1 MQDEQ
6 RDKQEGSVFELN
18 MWLTEL
24 KYSLQPLFASL
35 FAPAIEYISTL
46 IDCLVTQ
53 PISLAGVDEERT
65 VILADH
71 GDGQCTLTFK
81 DDTMRINRSHLDK
94 LRVLHEAAGGHADT
108 FVRDAYVVARRYA
121 TFIGKESEGGAFHS
135 AAPERVFKLLHDDF
149 EVCQELFASPF
160 NCYFSRYCSA
170 FEDSDRAFGSEGSF
184 FGFSPS
190 EGSFEANPP
199 FTEEVMLRM
208 AERIDKLCGGSE
220 GPLSFVVFVPQWTD
234 CEALAVMVG
243 AL

>member
-1 MQDEQ
+1 MVRLCVDDVCRKLAAGGESAARRITEAGHAEQ
-6 RDKQEGSVFELN
+6 SD
-18 MWLTEL
+18 
-24 KYSLQPLFASL
+24 A
-35 FAPAIEYISTL
+35 APVLS
-46 IDCLVTQ
+46 
-53 PISLAGVDEERT
+53 ER
-65 VILADH
+65 
-71 GDGQCTLTFK
+71 DGQCTLTFK

-121 TFIGKESEGGAFHS
+121 TFIGSALEGAGYHGAL
-135 AAPERVFKLLHDDF
+135 PDPVFEALHDDF

-184 FGFSPS
+184 FGFSPG

-220 GPLSFVVFVPQWTD
+220 GPLSFVVFVPQRRQPLSQ
-234 CEALAVMVG
+234 ALAMMV
-243 AL
+243 